1 MTNGLRI
8 EITQQKTRL
17 TGLHMASTDT
27 EMTATL
33 NVPKNSSQAVTRA
46 ALDGF
51 EAGELG
57 IFADEDTRAVKAA
70 LSVDPVISYPQA
82 VRHTHRRPHRP
93 PRDLLPRS
101 RSIPTGPLA
110 WKLQSLWCSITVG
123 PVGCASASGGAQ
135 LTRRSLRTPGKL
147 CDVGRM

>member
-8 EITQQKTRL
+8 ELTQQKTQL

-82 VRHTHRRPHRP
+82 VRHNHPRP
-93 PRDLLPRS
+93 
-101 RSIPTGPLA
+101 A
-110 WKLQSLWCSITVG
+110 
-123 PVGCASASGGAQ
+123 
-135 LTRRSLRTPGKL
+135 
-147 CDVGRM
+147 